1 MTTANPTPSNSFPVK
16 QKRGND
22 DESNDSS
29 RPTLFDLGEDADED
43 QGSS

>member
-1 MTTANPTPSNSFPVK
+1 MTAANLAPSKFFAVK

-22 DESNDSS
+22 DESNASS

-43 QGSS
+43 EGSS